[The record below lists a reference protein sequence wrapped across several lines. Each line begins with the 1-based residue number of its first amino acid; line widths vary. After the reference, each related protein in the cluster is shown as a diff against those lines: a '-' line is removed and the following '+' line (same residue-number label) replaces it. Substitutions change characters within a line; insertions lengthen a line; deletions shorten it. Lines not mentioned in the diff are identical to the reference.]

1 MELAGDEKRIQ
12 ALFRELKLE
21 DERVAPE
28 FIRVWSRAQALK
40 QKPRATLKSS
50 FAVAVILVVVTLFA
64 LAFWSR
70 KWQGGKQQSS
80 GLASGPATPG
90 SEPPLSAMTREP
102 KSLLLDRA
110 RDRIKINRPARKI
123 PRRQIEIVSRNAAR
137 RDAVALSTWQSPT
150 ATFMQSPVDDMWTS
164 APQFDRSVSEFKS
177 FLGKQSKL
185 KESQ

>member
-28 FIRVWSRAQALK
+28 FIRAWKRAQATR
-40 QKPRATLKSS
+40 QKPRPTLKNS
-50 FAVAVILVVVTLFA
+50 FAVAAILLVATLFA

-70 KWQGGKQQSS
+70 YWQQGQQR
-80 GLASGPATPG
+80 LASVSTMPGSAPALSAVTPG
-90 SEPPLSAMTREP
+90 P
-102 KSLLLDRA
+102 KSLLLDRVP
-110 RDRIKINRPARKI
+110 DRIKINRPARKI
-123 PRRQIEIVSRNAAR
+123 PRRQIELVSRNAAF

-150 ATFMQSPVDDMWTS
+150 ATFMQSPVASMWTS
-164 APQFDRSVSEFKS
+164 APQFGRSVGEFKS
-177 FLGKQSKL
+177 FLGKQSKV